1 MKSTTLTV
9 TISFFLRYQDK
20 KKRSMACKSVSFF
33 MLKLYF
39 RNLKQ
44 VLTKSFIF
52 YLFLLN
58 TEYRDY
64 WNCKI
69 IHLGS
74 LSSLLGNHTP
84 NNPLTKVMQYLLLL

>member
-20 KKRSMACKSVSFF
+20 KKKSMARKSISFF

-52 YLFLLN
+52 FIYF
-58 TEYRDY
+58 
-64 WNCKI
+64 C
-69 IHLGS
+69 
-74 LSSLLGNHTP
+74 
-84 NNPLTKVMQYLLLL
+84 